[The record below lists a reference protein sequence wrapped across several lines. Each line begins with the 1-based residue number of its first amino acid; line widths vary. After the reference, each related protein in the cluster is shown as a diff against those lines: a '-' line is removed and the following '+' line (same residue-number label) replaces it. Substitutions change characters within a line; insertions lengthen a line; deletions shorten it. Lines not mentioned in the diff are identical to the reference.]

1 MNLTLH
7 RGVVTLRAAGL
18 GFGLGVAV
26 ALVFAGAWG
35 ALVAGSV
42 VSMILGRVTRRWQP
56 PEDSVDAMLNA
67 LGAVMRW
74 WLAGY
79 VGGAFVGWFV
89 PGLLGPYGAAAALV
103 AGSVLSM
110 ALTVWQLGQFGPR

>member
-42 VSMILGRVTRRWQP
+42 VSMILGRAARRWQAT
-56 PEDSVDAMLNA
+56 EDSVDAMLNA

-79 VGGAFVGWFV
+79 VGGALVGWFA

-110 ALTVWQLGQFGPR
+110 ALTVWQLGKFGAR

>member
-1 MNLTLH
+1 MNLPLH
-7 RGVVTLRAAGL
+7 RGVITLRAAGL

-42 VSMILGRVTRRWQP
+42 VSMILGRLARRWQP

-79 VGGAFVGWFV
+79 VGGAIVGWFA
-89 PGLLGPYGAAAALV
+89 PALLGPYGAAAALV

-110 ALTVWQLGQFGPR
+110 ALTVWQLGKFGA

>member
-1 MNLTLH
+1 MNLPLH
-7 RGVVTLRAAGL
+7 RGVITLRAAGL

-42 VSMILGRVTRRWQP
+42 VSMILGRVARRWQP
-56 PEDSVDAMLNA
+56 PEDRVDAMLAA

-79 VGGAFVGWFV
+79 VGGAIVGWFV

-110 ALTVWQLGQFGPR
+110 ALTVWQLGQFGAR